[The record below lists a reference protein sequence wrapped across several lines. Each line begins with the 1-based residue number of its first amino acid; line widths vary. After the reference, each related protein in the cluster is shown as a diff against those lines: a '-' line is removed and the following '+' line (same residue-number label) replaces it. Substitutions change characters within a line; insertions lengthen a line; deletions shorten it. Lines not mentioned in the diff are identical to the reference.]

1 MSCTILT
8 TMEKTEEGNKEERKE
23 RKLEGRIIG
32 EEGREREE
40 RKGNSYSSVYNLVV
54 RQKGTDMLNILWAVL
69 SWQWKCHGNLEIHV
83 W

>member
-8 TMEKTEEGNKEERKE
+8 TMGKTEEGNKEERKE

-32 EEGREREE
+32 GEGREREE

-54 RQKGTDMLNILWAVL
+54 RQKGTDMLNIL
-69 SWQWKCHGNLEIHV
+69 
-83 W
+83 